1 MSIGK
6 LIFRNV
12 IFYRW
17 PYLAILAG
25 VIVSTAVLTGA
36 LLVGD
41 SVRGSLGRLAELR
54 LGDTQWA
61 MQPGDRYFRSA
72 LSADLSRELEQPVVP
87 VMQLTGIGVNVVTGN
102 RLQDIQVVGVDNSFS
117 SLWKASPV
125 LPKANEVI
133 ISENVAS
140 RLALEP
146 GDPLLIRLPQP
157 GNVPQNAPFVA
168 DETPAASIRLTV
180 IAIAGNEVMGRFSL
194 KSNQR
199 APYNAFVLMD
209 QLAGRVGLPGSANLL
224 LIPAEE
230 NDELTAD
237 KLDQALESTWQMAD
251 AGIKINLLDESG
263 LSRITT
269 DRIFFDDLTANAI
282 RTALP
287 DALPLFTY
295 LANTL
300 TSNGEETPYSF
311 VAAVDEGI
319 LPMPLSPGE
328 ILVTDWL
335 ATDLGV
341 RPGDSLYMTYY
352 VMGPLR
358 RLNEIEAGF
367 TVSGIIPLQAIP
379 DGKTMMPDFP
389 GMSGAGNCR
398 DWETGAPVNLD
409 RIRDKDEA
417 YWNTFKGTPKAFITL
432 EDGEKLWD
440 NPFGTVTAFRF
451 ISNPASLS
459 LRAQCGNGIR
469 NQASVDSLIM
479 TAINPSWHRFVFQ
492 HVREQGQQ
500 AAANST
506 DFGGLFLSLSF
517 FLLASSLL
525 LTALLFSLH
534 ARARMSET
542 GVLAGLG
549 FRKWLIM
556 RILFSEALLVAIPGV
571 ILGAI
576 AGILYNKLI
585 LLGLNTLWQ
594 DAVRTSMLRME
605 VNLPSLAA
613 GAAVGFI
620 LAGCVLFLTLRR
632 QLRRPVTGLVKE
644 TQRSSDRRL
653 QRKKK
658 AWMGTGIMLVIISI
672 VLLVVLLA
680 DLMVP
685 DAGLYLTAGGLMM
698 GGGIALVY
706 VFLVWRSKRH
716 VTGHTGLLPMIVRL
730 GSMKRGRSMAAISLL
745 ALGTFTVIIT
755 GANRKTFFGTE
766 RDRQSGT
773 GGFLLWAETT
783 IPLLYDLNTTSGK
796 AYFALDDELLLQD
809 LRYLQLHRLDGN
821 DASCL
826 NLNQVTQPMML
837 GIPGR
842 NFDTL
847 GAFNFENLLP
857 EVDPEHPWL
866 TLSQELSPG
875 VIPAFADQ
883 SVITW
888 GLRKTVGD
896 TLRYLDEAGR
906 VLQVK
911 LMGGLANSIFQGH
924 ILVSDSLLKNRFPSI
939 SGTRIM
945 LVEGPFDHR
954 KEITNRLEE
963 LFVDYGLVAVPASE
977 RLAEFNSVENTYLSV
992 FMLLGALGV
1001 LIGTVGFGII
1011 LWRNNLE
1018 RTSELALYMAIGFR
1032 KNFIRKMLMIEYLLI
1047 LLAGMVLGII
1057 GAVAGIL
1064 PSLISPAYQMPGGF
1078 LVVVLGMIWISGAV
1092 WILIPV
1098 QLLFKR
1104 DLIQTLRKE

>member
-1 MSIGK
+1 MSIVK

-54 LGDTQWA
+54 LGDTRWA

-72 LSADLSRELEQPVVP
+72 LAADLSRELEQPVVP
-87 VMQLTGIGVNVVTGN
+87 VLQLTGIGVNVMTGN

-117 SLWKASPV
+117 SLWKTSPV
-125 LPKANEVI
+125 LPQANEVI

-157 GNVPQNAPFVA
+157 GNMPQNAPFVA

-180 IAIAGNEVMGRFSL
+180 IAIAGDDIMGRFSL

-199 APYNAFVLMD
+199 APYNAFVSMD
-209 QLAGRVGLPGSANLL
+209 QLATRVGLPGSANLL
-224 LIPAEE
+224 LIPGEE
-230 NDELTAD
+230 NDELTAE

-251 AGIKINLLDESG
+251 AGIKINPLDESG

-269 DRIFFDDLTANAI
+269 DRIFFDDLTAFAI

-300 TSNGEETPYSF
+300 TSTGKETPYSF

-328 ILVTDWL
+328 IVVTDWL
-335 ATDLGV
+335 ATDLDV

-352 VMGPLR
+352 VMESLR

-367 TVSGIIPLQAIP
+367 IVSGIIPIRDIP
-379 DGKTMMPDFP
+379 DGQAMMPDFP

-398 DWETGAPVNLD
+398 DWETGAPVELD

-417 YWNTFKGTPKAFITL
+417 YWNTFKGTPKAFITMA
-432 EDGEKLWD
+432 DGKRLWE

-451 ISNPASLS
+451 KSNPV
-459 LRAQCGNGIR
+459 
-469 NQASVDSLIM
+469 SVDSLIM
-479 TAINPSWHRFVFQ
+479 AAISPSWHRFIFQ
-492 HVREQGQQ
+492 PVRDQGQQ

-534 ARARMSET
+534 ARTRMSET
-542 GVLAGLG
+542 GVLTGLG

-605 VNLPSLAA
+605 VNFPSLAT
-613 GAAVGFI
+613 GAAAGFI

-644 TQRSSDRRL
+644 TLRSPGRGLHWKIRV
-653 QRKKK
+653 
-658 AWMGTGIMLVIISI
+658 WMGTGIILVIISI

-680 DLMVP
+680 DSIVP

-706 VFLVWRSKRH
+706 VFLIWRSKRH
-716 VTGHTGLLPMIVRL
+716 VTGHTGLLSMIMRL

-755 GANRKTFFGTE
+755 GANRKTFFGAE

-783 IPLLYDLNTTSGK
+783 MPLLYDLNTTSGK
-796 AYFALDDELLLQD
+796 AYFTLDDELLLQD

-826 NLNQVTQPMML
+826 NLNQVPQPMML
-837 GIPGR
+837 GIPGTT
-842 NFDTL
+842 FDTL
-847 GAFNFENLLP
+847 GAFNFVNLLP

-866 TLSQELSPG
+866 TLRQELSPG

-945 LVEGPFDHR
+945 LVEGPFDYRR
-954 KEITNRLEE
+954 KITNQLEE

-1032 KNFIRKMLMIEYLLI
+1032 KNYIRKMLMIEYLLI
-1047 LLAGMVLGII
+1047 LLAGMILGII

-1078 LVVVLGMIWISGAV
+1078 LIVILGMIWISGAV

-1104 DLIQTLRKE
+1104 NLIQTLRKE